1 MCVSATAGDADVRL
15 LATDQSFP
23 VRRCKFFNKSGSTTR
38 TCLQEKDL
46 PPFTEE
52 SIYIRSGAHLYT
64 CILLSSS
71 LSLLPHRRR
80 RCSASCSCRRIPF
93 PFQLSPHPPRA
104 ASFARTSF
112 QHMLPCS
119 SSFSSLWLSLHTTTH
134 LPAVCAMSS
143 DDLHPSIYMIEQS
156 RGR

>member
-80 RCSASCSCRRIPF
+80 RCSASLLLPAYPF
-93 PFQLSPHPPRA
+93 PFPT
-104 ASFARTSF
+104 FA
-112 QHMLPCS
+112 S
-119 SSFSSLWLSLHTTTH
+119 SSACCFFCSNFFPAHASLLFKFLFTLAVAAHGDTFASRVCHVVRRLASLN
-134 LPAVCAMSS
+134 
-143 DDLHPSIYMIEQS
+143 IYD
-156 RGR
+156 